1 MELDGQNNAWKKIK
15 SVVNKKKTSMK
26 YPILSTK
33 SADGKIT
40 KSITTNEKLE
50 AFHKSLKPTF
60 ENNIDPKTF
69 NKTFKNNID
78 DNVAEN
84 IDSFIPVVSPDE
96 NNLFITAISPEEIN
110 KIIGNLKIK
119 KASGPDKINNKL
131 IRALKSSLSNIL
143 SDIFSLSLKHGYIP
157 KAWKQAA
164 VLLIK
169 KPHKV
174 SIKSG
179 KL

>member
-15 SVVNKKKTSMK
+15 SMK
-26 YPILSTK
+26 YPTLSTT

-50 AFHKSLKPTF
+50 AFYKSLKPTF

-69 NKTFKNNID
+69 NKTFKNKID

-84 IDSFIPVVSPDE
+84 IDSVIPVVSPYE
-96 NNLFITAISPEEIN
+96 NKLFITAIFPEVIN
-110 KIIGNLKIK
+110 KIIGSLKIK

-131 IRALKSSLSNIL
+131 IRAHHPYPTFCR
-143 SDIFSLSLKHGYIP
+143 IFFLFP
-157 KAWKQAA
+157 
-164 VLLIK
+164 
-169 KPHKV
+169 
-174 SIKSG
+174 
-179 KL
+179 